1 MLKVKSSAGKTIECR
16 PNFWYASFAV
26 VIDKPEG
33 RRIVQMSVNEKDF
46 KAVLDEVVNGKYEVA
61 FFGQRGKEQL
71 SPEML
76 WAIKR

>member
-1 MLKVKSSAGKTIECR
+1 MLFRS
-16 PNFWYASFAV
+16 ASFAV

-61 FFGQRGKEQL
+61 FFGQRCKEQL